1 MTNGHCEAWGM
12 ATTEPLH
19 RAYLLHARPYR
30 ESSLLLDLL
39 SETHGRVAAVARVG
53 GKTGGARKAQLQP
66 FRPLMISLS
75 GRSTLRTL
83 AQLEAPTLPMP
94 LNGQRLFAGLY
105 LNELC
110 QRLLREW
117 QPLDG
122 LFDHYH
128 EALLGLAGETP
139 MEPHLREFERALLD
153 LLGVL
158 PPPGEDADG
167 VALMAEARYAWQP
180 QQGWVLRGAAG
191 SGYSGESLLQWQQ
204 QRLQTPQAMNE
215 IKRAVREL
223 LRPLLGDKPLH
234 SRTLFLQQR
243 GRNEHSSGR

>member
-1 MTNGHCEAWGM
+1 M
-12 ATTEPLH
+12 ATTDPLH

-39 SETHGRVAAVARVG
+39 SEHHGRVAAVARVG
-53 GKTGGARKAQLQP
+53 GKSGGVRKAQLQP
-66 FRPLMISLS
+66 FRPLLIGLS
-75 GRSTLRTL
+75 GRTTLQNL
-83 AQLEAPTLPMP
+83 AQLDAPTLPLP

-110 QRLLREW
+110 QRLLQER

-128 EALLGLAGETP
+128 DALMGLAGEDP
-139 MEPHLREFERALLD
+139 MEPVLREFERALLD

-158 PPPGEDADG
+158 PPPDEDADG
-167 VALMAEARYAWQP
+167 APIDPLSRYAWQP
-180 QQGWVLRGAAG
+180 QRGWVLRGMAA
-191 SGYSGESLLQWQQ
+191 SGYSGDSLLQWQQ
-204 QRLQTPQAMNE
+204 QRLESPQAINE

-223 LRPLLGDKPLH
+223 LAPLLGNKPLH